1 MEANTE
7 TIGILAKY
15 KGKMLVWYVN
25 GKAEL
30 FYVIGWTIGTTIA
43 TTGFLKKRKE
53 VVEVIKSIEVMEAEH
68 CHTSFLGVF
77 KEDINIRN
85 LIENIET
92 YRNNWL
98 EIKDQLIKFDIIS
111 IKM

>member
-15 KGKMLVWYVN
+15 KQKMLVWYVN

-30 FYVIGWTIGTTIA
+30 FYVKGWTIGTTIA

-53 VVEVIKSIEVMEAEH
+53 VVEVIKSIQVIKSEH
-68 CHTSFLGVF
+68 CYTSFEGVF
-77 KEDINIRN
+77 TNNINMRN
-85 LIENIET
+85 LIENIKT

-98 EIKDQLIKFDIIS
+98 EIKDQLAKFDI
-111 IKM
+111 KLETT